1 MAAHAGEKAR
11 ETGTFHC
18 KSCDKTVHVKKGN
31 TIPECPCG
39 GKTFDRRTDEPGNK
53 SSG

>member
-1 MAAHAGEKAR
+1 MAAHAGERAQ

-18 KSCDKTVHVKKGN
+18 SSCDGEVRVNKGER
-31 TIPECPCG
+31 IPECPCG

-53 SSG
+53 D